1 MNLTL
6 TKATMSS
13 REIAELTGK
22 QHKNVLV
29 DCDNLNESYS
39 KMGLAEISAGVYYHP
54 NTGKQQHR
62 EYRLTRMQTFDLMT
76 GYNTELRIKVNR
88 RWEELETKAKT
99 IDFSNPNTVLQLV
112 QNWADEQKK
121 REIAEQQVRI
131 KEEQLQLQGKVIEQN
146 TPKVNYFDN
155 VLQSES
161 AYTTTQIAKELGI
174 TATSLNLRLRNL
186 QIQYKQSGTW
196 VLYQKYQNQGYTKTR
211 TYTYNNNGETRTTML
226 TVWTEKGRLFIHSQ
240 IKSNTSE
247 RKKGVLA

>member
-1 MNLTL
+1 MNQLVNIKQTI
-6 TKATMSS
+6 TS

-22 QHKNVLV
+22 MHKHVLDAIRNMEQSWV
-29 DCDNLNESYS
+29 KVGQPNFRLSEYKDPTGRRLPQFELNKKECLYIAT
-39 KMGLAEISAGVYYHP
+39 KFNDEARA
-54 NTGKQQHR
+54 
-62 EYRLTRMQTFDLMT
+62 RL
-76 GYNTELRIKVNR
+76 II
-88 RWEELETKAKT
+88 RWEELETKAQT
-99 IDFSNPNTVLQLV
+99 VDFSNPNTVLQLV

-146 TPKVNYFDN
+146 TPKVNYFDK

>member
-22 QHKNVLV
+22 RHKHVLV
-29 DCDNLNESYS
+29 DCDKLNESYN
-39 KMGLAEISAGVYYHP
+39 KMSMDEISSVNYKSENGQIY
-54 NTGKQQHR
+54 R

-88 RWEELETKAKT
+88 RWEELETKAQT
-99 IDFSNPNTVLQLV
+99 VDFSNPNTVLQLV

-146 TPKVNYFDN
+146 TPKVNYFDK